1 MQVLVTGE
9 VSIPEE
15 EVMQIL
21 KHVWTTI
28 AIVAAMAIMAPAQ
41 DQPKKEIKHVPI
53 KQTSPASG
61 QEMYKAYCAVCH
73 GTDGKGNGPAAQALK
88 TPPSDLTTLAGKNGG
103 KYPGLKVS
111 AIIRGEDTV
120 PAHGSKEMPIW
131 GNLFWELSAGHPS
144 EVQQRVANL
153 NQYLESL
160 QKK

>member
-1 MQVLVTGE
+1 MHV
-9 VSIPEE
+9 
-15 EVMQIL
+15 L
-21 KHVWTTI
+21 KHAFTMVG
-28 AIVAAMAIMAPAQ
+28 IVLAMAMMAAAQ
-41 DQPKKEIKHVPI
+41 DQSKTEIKHVAI

-61 QEMYKAYCAVCH
+61 QDMFKAYCAVCH

-88 TPPSDLTTLAGKNGG
+88 TQPADLTTLAARNSG

-111 AIIRGEDTV
+111 AIIRGEDAV

-131 GNLFWELSAGHPS
+131 GNLFWELSAGHES

-153 NQYLESL
+153 NQYLASL